1 MDSVCTIRSM
11 IMILNIN
18 SNTHLNCIF
27 IPTFNRKSNNSN
39 SPKLLYKIYNFPVK
53 IFCIR
58 RPLTKKSILLIIKVV
73 LFSSCTMTSSKSDET
88 KFYVRFLNNMTFS
101 QRKLCVW
108 YVSERS
114 QFLTIKTKVSKK
126 NVSIA
131 CLLTIRMLLSIYVD
145 STC

>member
-1 MDSVCTIRSM
+1 MYDK
-11 IMILNIN
+11 IN
-18 SNTHLNCIF
+18 DNDIEYQLKYSFNLYF

-39 SPKLLYKIYNFPVK
+39 SPKLLYKICNFPVKK

-126 NVSIA
+126 K
-131 CLLTIRMLLSIYVD
+131 CKHRLLINYKDVIEYICR
-145 STC
+145 

>member
-11 IMILNIN
+11 ITILNIN

-53 IFCIR
+53 KIFCIR
-58 RPLTKKSILLIIKVV
+58 RPLTKKSILLIVKVV

-108 YVSERS
+108 HLSERS
-114 QFLTIKTKVSKK
+114 HFLTIKIKVSKK
-126 NVSIA
+126 NYKHR
-131 CLLTIRMLLSIYVD
+131 LLINYKDVIEYICR
-145 STC
+145 

>member
-1 MDSVCTIRSM
+1 
-11 IMILNIN
+11 
-18 SNTHLNCIF
+18 
-27 IPTFNRKSNNSN
+27 
-39 SPKLLYKIYNFPVK
+39 
-53 IFCIR
+53 
-58 RPLTKKSILLIIKVV
+58 
-73 LFSSCTMTSSKSDET
+73 MTSSKSDET

-126 NVSIA
+126 NVSIT
-131 CLLTIRMLLSIYVD
+131 CLLTIRMSLSIYVD